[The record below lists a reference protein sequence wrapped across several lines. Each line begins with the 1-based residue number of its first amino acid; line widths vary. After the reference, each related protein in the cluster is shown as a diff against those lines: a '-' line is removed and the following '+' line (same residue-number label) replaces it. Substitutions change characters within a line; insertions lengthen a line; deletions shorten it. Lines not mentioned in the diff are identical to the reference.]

1 MGVTDGESS
10 WGDARS
16 SSGFSLETGPGTRA
30 SISGN
35 CSAFGRFD
43 LGHLPDLDQKIKS
56 FVNLVN
62 NIPKIDRASC
72 DPNLK
77 KRPHRWGLWE
87 WTKEKPQS

>member
-35 CSAFGRFD
+35 CEAFGRFD
-43 LGHLPDLDQKIKS
+43 CCHFPDLAEEGRS
-56 FVNLVN
+56 LVNLVN
-62 NIPKIDRASC
+62 NVAEMP
-72 DPNLK
+72 
-77 KRPHRWGLWE
+77 PHL
-87 WTKEKPQS
+87 SFLA